1 MKIYQSN
8 IFTKTIFVFLVF
20 VLNPVFSF
28 SQVTDS
34 TKKIKEFSG
43 VVTVNNNGISLVP
56 TFSLNRPAAT
66 LGLTMGGRFTF
77 EPQFWFGL
85 DGKPW
90 AFLLWGRYKLVRT
103 EKFKLN
109 IGAHPGFLFGTVPVI
124 TNGTPNEMIQTQRFL
139 ATEISPNYFLTKKI
153 SVGVYYLYSH
163 GLQEDAAKNIH
174 FLTINSNFSHIPLSK
189 KFFIKFNPQLYY
201 LKMDANDGFYF
212 TSSLALAKTN
222 FPFSIQAIVNQAIK
236 SNIVSNNFVWNM
248 SLIYSFGKHYVVSN
262 N

>member
-1 MKIYQSN
+1 MNLYQSN
-8 IFTKTIFVFLVF
+8 IFTKKTWLFLVF
-20 VLNPVFSF
+20 IFIPFFSF
-28 SQVTDS
+28 SQATDS
-34 TKKIKEFSG
+34 TKKIREFSG

-66 LGLTMGGRFTF
+66 LGLTMGGRLTF

-90 AFLLWGRYKLVRT
+90 AFLFWGRYKLVSA

-109 IGAHPGFLFGTVPVI
+109 IGAHPGFLFSTLPA

-174 FLTINSNFSHIPLSK
+174 FLTINSNFSHIPVSK

-212 TSSLALAKTN
+212 TSSLVLAKKD
-222 FPFSIQAIVNQAIK
+222 FPLAIQAIVNQAIR
-236 SNIVSNNFVWNM
+236 SNIVSNNFVWNV
-248 SLIYSFGKHYVVSN
+248 SLIYSFRKNYIPSGN
-262 N
+262 